1 MSNANTSSGPRQ
13 RAMSPAAAGMSVA
26 FGSFS
31 LKSPAEDLFGDG
43 DVDMEVPGPS
53 DRALPSR
60 AVVAYAATSVNEILD
75 LIPAE
80 YRTALRKDVLRLAEN
95 ARKSVDLR
103 AQVRKLR
110 AHTEAGTF
118 PSWLQGNKKPALQLS
133 AEFAALHAAEL
144 DVFDEEHRGFKVR
157 ALKQGLEL
165 KEAELHAIS
174 AALLP
179 TAYMPRF
186 IERCNTVRT
195 EMSAMAHVPRWEK
208 DAAGLLRVKE
218 GDWALSQAFVIA
230 YESLLK
236 DLPDLL
242 ARVCII
248 CTAREDS
255 SASALE
261 RKKELKKA
269 AEAKM
274 QTDEPKSVAALVK
287 NEVKRLLGAQQGR
300 GKGKG
305 KQPQG
310 GKPKG
315 SPRTP
320 KGKKRAAKN
329 AAIAN
334 AKGKGGPA
342 KKKGPNAT
350 PKKSSAPK
358 SKPSGGKPRRRP
370 TMTRSR
376 ISYVCRIVA
385 GTNLGGLP
393 LKSRTSLLAS
403 NALRLDSQNGTAVS
417 ISPLKG
423 KPHLEE
429 GVEDI
434 LHTQED
440 IDSLNDSLLSETPGV
455 TLKVA

>member
-1 MSNANTSSGPRQ
+1 E
-13 RAMSPAAAGMSVA
+13 SV
-26 FGSFS
+26 
-31 LKSPAEDLFGDG
+31 
-43 DVDMEVPGPS
+43 
-53 DRALPSR
+53 
-60 AVVAYAATSVNEILD
+60 
-75 LIPAE
+75 E

-110 AHTEAGTF
+110 AHQEAGTF

-165 KEAELHAIS
+165 KEAELNALS
-174 AALLP
+174 AALSP
-179 TAYMPRF
+179 SAYMPRF

-195 EMSAMAHVPRWEK
+195 EMSVMAHVPRWEK
-208 DAAGLLRVKE
+208 DDAGLLRVKE
-218 GDWALSQAFVIA
+218 GDWALSQAFVVA
-230 YESLLK
+230 YESLLQ

-248 CTAREDS
+248 CTAREGS

-274 QTDEPKSVAALVK
+274 QTDEPKSVAAIVK

-305 KQPQG
+305 KQ
-310 GKPKG
+310 PKG

-334 AKGKGGPA
+334 AKGKGGPN
-342 KKKGPNAT
+342 KKNGPNAT
-350 PKKSSAPK
+350 PKKSSAQK
-358 SKPSGGKPRRRP
+358 SKPSGGKPRR
-370 TMTRSR
+370 
-376 ISYVCRIVA
+376 
-385 GTNLGGLP
+385 
-393 LKSRTSLLAS
+393 K
-403 NALRLDSQNGTAVS
+403 
-417 ISPLKG
+417 
-423 KPHLEE
+423 
-429 GVEDI
+429 
-434 LHTQED
+434 
-440 IDSLNDSLLSETPGV
+440 
-455 TLKVA
+455 